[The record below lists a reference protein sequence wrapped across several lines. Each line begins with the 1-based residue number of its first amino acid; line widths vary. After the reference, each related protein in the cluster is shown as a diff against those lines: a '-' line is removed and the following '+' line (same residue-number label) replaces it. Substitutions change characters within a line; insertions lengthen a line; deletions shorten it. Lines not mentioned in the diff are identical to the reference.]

1 MAQSEPIARPQSRSA
16 AGTAEARILLP
27 RGHNSTGGVAAV
39 LLSTGSA
46 QHKPRHPIDV
56 PCRRPKG
63 VDRPNVL
70 AARSDEMPGLPLL
83 KNALEILCPLL
94 QTANAC
100 TSSLVVAV
108 LYQVSLAQSCLKQ
121 PFCSLRNRQHG
132 QTAEA
137 ARLIDRHGVVVPW
150 DEERCGHLE

>member
-39 LLSTGSA
+39 LLSTWSA

-83 KNALEILCPLL
+83 KNALEILCLSPAGSECLYL
-94 QTANAC
+94 FPSGGCVVSGVSC
-100 TSSLVVAV
+100 TVV
-108 LYQVSLAQSCLKQ
+108 
-121 PFCSLRNRQHG
+121 P
-132 QTAEA
+132 EA
-137 ARLIDRHGVVVPW
+137 ALLAR
-150 DEERCGHLE
+150 